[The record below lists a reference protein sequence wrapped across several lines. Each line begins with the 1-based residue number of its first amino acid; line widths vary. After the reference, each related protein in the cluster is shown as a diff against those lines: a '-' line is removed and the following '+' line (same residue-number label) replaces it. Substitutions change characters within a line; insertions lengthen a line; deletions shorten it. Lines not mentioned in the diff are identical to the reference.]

1 MLEEDSG
8 AACGMVRV
16 QLQWRKNSK
25 SPLSPLPQLRDGTLD
40 HDDEDENQSSI
51 TLFFQRVATSQ
62 MLYFIMILVISLNV
76 ALMAIEHEYSA
87 YDYCNQAHG
96 RDNKASKTTSRTIL
110 Q

>member
-25 SPLSPLPQLRDGTLD
+25 SPLSPLPQLQDGTLD

-51 TLFFQRVATSQ
+51 TLFFPARGNIADVVLHHDPSHQSECGADG
-62 MLYFIMILVISLNV
+62 Y
-76 ALMAIEHEYSA
+76 
-87 YDYCNQAHG
+87 
-96 RDNKASKTTSRTIL
+96 RTRIQCL
-110 Q
+110 